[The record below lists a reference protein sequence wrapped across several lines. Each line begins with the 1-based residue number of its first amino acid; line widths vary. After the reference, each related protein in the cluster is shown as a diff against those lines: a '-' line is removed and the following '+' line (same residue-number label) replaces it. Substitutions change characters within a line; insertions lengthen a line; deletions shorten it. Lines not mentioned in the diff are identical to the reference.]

1 MYGIENLTS
10 MGIFACV
17 VECLSFTDAAKLLGM
32 SKSSVSREISTLEI
46 RLGES
51 LLKRTTRKIE
61 ITEFGLNYYQYCF
74 KILNELKESE
84 SFVKGYYEKPAG
96 TIAMLA
102 PTTFGIQCVVPT
114 LNSFLSHN
122 IHAKIDLDLS
132 DKIID
137 IKNSSY
143 DIAIHVSQ
151 DTPLHEHC
159 KFIGSIQWGLYATP
173 RYIAQIKKINA
184 PSDLP
189 TRDFL
194 LFRGIARTLSLSFK
208 REKQRVDISVQSRF
222 RSNNSI
228 ALMSMALSDFGIAYL
243 PNYVASEYLA
253 LGKLERI
260 LPNWSMDEYK
270 IWLLLKTKD
279 TLTSSVKNF
288 TSELQKCITK
298 DRVKDNQ

>member
-1 MYGIENLTS
+1 M
-10 MGIFACV
+10 
-17 VECLSFTDAAKLLGM
+17 
-32 SKSSVSREISTLEI
+32 
-46 RLGES
+46 
-51 LLKRTTRKIE
+51 
-61 ITEFGLNYYQYCF
+61 
-74 KILNELKESE
+74 
-84 SFVKGYYEKPAG
+84 
-96 TIAMLA
+96 
-102 PTTFGIQCVVPT
+102 
-114 LNSFLSHN
+114 
-122 IHAKIDLDLS
+122 
-132 DKIID
+132 
-137 IKNSSY
+137 
-143 DIAIHVSQ
+143 
-151 DTPLHEHC
+151 
-159 KFIGSIQWGLYATP
+159 GLYATP